1 MANSPLAAQQA
12 QASMNQLQN
21 AGMGQS
27 LTGGLIG
34 GTVGQTFT
42 LGNAFPQSVPYAPA
56 PSWHDVVSLQ
66 QTVMQLQNQ
75 IFQLQE
81 RLNKIQDVKTWLTGP
96 GDDKVAP

>member
-1 MANSPLAAQQA
+1 MANIPLANAQQ
-12 QASMNQLQN
+12 N
-21 AGMGQS
+21 ATQQWGNA
-27 LTGGLIG
+27 GLIG
-34 GTVGQTFT
+34 GLQ
-42 LGNAFPQSVPYAPA
+42 AAQYPSSVPYAPA